1 MIDNG
6 VGVGVETV
14 VIDEMSVNRLNVTSG
29 GFRSTVKVYDGEN
42 VYCDAA
48 ESVLST
54 NPKLEKNVGSICEF
68 NGLMSVFNTSVVHG
82 TDTVVIKANRRAQKR
97 TESHTR
103 ASAHNSNV
111 VKCIAKSKK
120 INSIRLSHNFRSVL
134 YYAAEKY
141 FIHDGVEK
149 SYYEYCRNYDN
160 VTVYLTNRSVI
171 VTISKIYEF
180 GLTFLGKNYKNQYGL
195 MVGIVHHL
203 MKESVLH
210 YSGKDVQGRSG
221 LGVAYYLTKKYFRL
235 SKYEQSVIFDS
246 ELSATVRSEST
257 GIAIRNYGNTSY
269 LGGVQRLY
277 GVKGYS
283 IASDEGE
290 HLYKLETTLL
300 SKELSRNGISIAA
313 LKNNTFQSYDENILK
328 RVKMRTV
335 KVVNKMPKTKGKIMV
350 SGARVKSIENKLI
363 RQDNGISYLF
373 TEVRRLNSKIDN
385 VARETR
391 ETRERLKRLE
401 QNQVLVLNGKN

>member
-6 VGVGVETV
+6 VSVESLV
-14 VIDEMSVNRLNVTSG
+14 ADEMSVSRLDVGSG
-29 GFRSTVKVYDGEN
+29 GFRSTVKVLDGDN

-48 ESVLST
+48 ESVLSI
-54 NPKLEKNVGSICEF
+54 NPKLETKYGTV
-68 NGLMSVFNTSVVHG
+68 SVFGGMMPFFNTSVIHG
-82 TDTVVIKANRRAQKR
+82 TDTIVLKANRRAQKR

-103 ASAHNSNV
+103 ASAHNSNANS
-111 VKCIAKSKK
+111 KSAKSKK

-134 YYAAEKY
+134 YYVAEKY
-141 FIHDGVEK
+141 FINDGVEK

-210 YSGKDVQGRSG
+210 YAGSDVRGQGG

-235 SKYEQSVIFDS
+235 SKYEQSIIFDGK
-246 ELSATVRSEST
+246 LSATVRNESI
-257 GIAIRNYGNTSY
+257 GIAAHNYDNTSY
-269 LGGVQRLY
+269 LSGVQRLY

-283 IASDEGE
+283 IASTEGE
-290 HLYKLETTLL
+290 QLYKLETTLL
-300 SKELSRNGISIAA
+300 QQELSRNGISIAA

-328 RVKMRTV
+328 RIKMRTGI
-335 KVVNKMPKTKGKIMV
+335 VVGKMPKTKGKIVV
-350 SGARVKSIENKLI
+350 SGAKIKSIEDKLI
-363 RQDNGISYLF
+363 RQDNGISYLY
-373 TEVRRLNSKIDN
+373 TEMRRLNSKIDN

-391 ETRERLKRLE
+391 ERLERLE
-401 QNQVLVLNGKN
+401 HNQRTILNNKN

>member
-6 VGVGVETV
+6 VCVETV
-14 VIDEMSVNRLNVTSG
+14 VADKMSINRLDIG
-29 GFRSTVKVYDGEN
+29 LDGFRSTVKVCDGEN
-42 VYCDAA
+42 VYCGAA
-48 ESVLST
+48 ESVLSIS
-54 NPKLEKNVGSICEF
+54 PKQETKYGTIHAF
-68 NGLMSVFNTSVVHG
+68 NGLMSVFNVSVIHG
-82 TDTVVIKANRRAQKR
+82 TDTIVLKANRRAQKR

-134 YYAAEKY
+134 YYVAEKY
-141 FIHDGVEK
+141 FIHDGIEK

-160 VTVYLTNRSVI
+160 VTIYLTNRSVI
-171 VTISKIYEF
+171 VTISKIYEY
-180 GLTFLGKNYKNQYGL
+180 GLTFLGKNYKNQYNL
-195 MVGIVHHL
+195 MVNIVHHL

-235 SKYEQSVIFDS
+235 SKYEQSIIFDGK
-246 ELSATVRSEST
+246 LSATVRNESI
-257 GIAIRNYGNTSY
+257 GIAAHQYGNTSY
-269 LGGVQRLY
+269 LDSVQPY
-277 GVKGYS
+277 YSVKGYS
-283 IASDEGE
+283 IASTEGE
-290 HLYKLETTLL
+290 QLYKLETTLL

-335 KVVNKMPKTKGKIMV
+335 KVVNKMPKSKGKIVV
-350 SGARVKSIENKLI
+350 SGARVKNIENKLI

-373 TEVRRLNSKIDN
+373 TEVQRLNNKIDN